1 MGQNRSSIDPSLF
14 TTAQGTVELEAN
26 ALRESLAYDAYGSQ
40 TEFSVIVLTTPIPMA
55 GRDAAAVFSGASNIQ
70 ATNPLE
76 GGIVFKG
83 RIIGNGFIS
92 PHASIPNPCNL
103 DRASSPGVA
112 IKIINMH
119 TTFQSVTSYS
129 GRIPNIGDVVTVK
142 LQAGDIKFN
151 LQNAVFDKI
160 TNAADSSKVANSMA
174 AQCQSL
180 ADTFEAFDPE
190 NDLGDMDFA
199 YADNSNEGPRVPEI
213 SRAQAQPTIDSIVS
227 KLTQDPGL
235 LGYTPLSAGKC
246 GIPSDFF
253 GSSPSAAETAL
264 IEKYTPVNCEERVI
278 GKSVQ
283 NSPVKVKGH
292 PVWLNT
298 LEAIYA
304 AAQEQSWWIPH
315 ITKYGVEPICFSA
328 GYRSID
334 TQIFLRMKNGG
345 HRTFD
350 EVMSSP
356 PSPRCSPPTAPPG
369 KSRHNLGLAMDFC
382 GSIGA
387 KGGGAQTEAHK
398 WLEKQGLEGN
408 STYDIKNYQKENWHW
423 SVDGS

>member
-1 MGQNRSSIDPSLF
+1 
-14 TTAQGTVELEAN
+14 
-26 ALRESLAYDAYGSQ
+26 
-40 TEFSVIVLTTPIPMA
+40 MA

-292 PVWLNT
+292 PV
-298 LEAIYA
+298 
-304 AAQEQSWWIPH
+304 
-315 ITKYGVEPICFSA
+315 C
-328 GYRSID
+328 
-334 TQIFLRMKNGG
+334 
-345 HRTFD
+345 
-350 EVMSSP
+350 
-356 PSPRCSPPTAPPG
+356 PRCSPPTAPPG